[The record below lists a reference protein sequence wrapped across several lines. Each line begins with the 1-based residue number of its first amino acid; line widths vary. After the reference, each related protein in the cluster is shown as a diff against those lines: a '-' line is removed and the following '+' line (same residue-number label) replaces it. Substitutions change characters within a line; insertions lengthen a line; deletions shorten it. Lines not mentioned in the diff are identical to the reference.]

1 MLQKN
6 GSLAAKSS
14 QQPVLFALHFISL
27 CEISPLSPKSALIMF
42 RRIAATISLFTR
54 IPIARWMSISHV
66 EYGRTAPFYA
76 IVGWIVGGLVALVF
90 YLVDFLFTQPVTV
103 AIALTFSVFLTGGL
117 QEGGLAYF
125 FDNLG
130 GRHGQRFYVKNRTDK
145 QIGIQG
151 ILGVALALIL
161 QFAILQELS
170 PALVPWIILSGES
183 LSRLATITL
192 IDTNRYLRPKEGYDA
207 APAFSKL
214 GIDGWLI
221 VLATGTLPFL
231 LTLKLKIWFAI
242 IPLVAVRIIMEI
254 FFKRFRGGVNF
265 EECLATQQ
273 FCLIAFYLGVSAIPN
288 V

>member
-1 MLQKN
+1 
-6 GSLAAKSS
+6 
-14 QQPVLFALHFISL
+14 
-27 CEISPLSPKSALIMF
+27 
-42 RRIAATISLFTR
+42 
-54 IPIARWMSISHV
+54 MSISHV
-66 EYGRTAPFYA
+66 EYGRTAPFYP
-76 IVGWIVGGLVALVF
+76 IVGWVVGGLTALVF
-90 YLVDFLFTQPVTV
+90 YLADYLFTQPVTV
-103 AIALTFSVFLTGGL
+103 AIALTSSIFLTGGL

-161 QFAILQELS
+161 QLSILQELS

-207 APAFSKL
+207 APAFSRL
-214 GIDGWLI
+214 GVEGWLI
-221 VLATGTLPFL
+221 AFAIGLLPFL
-231 LTLKLKIWFAI
+231 LTLRLKIWVAI
-242 IPLVAVRIIMEI
+242 LPLVAVRIIMQV
-254 FFKRFRGGVNF
+254 FFKQFRGGVNF

-288 V
+288 I

>member
-1 MLQKN
+1 
-6 GSLAAKSS
+6 
-14 QQPVLFALHFISL
+14 
-27 CEISPLSPKSALIMF
+27 MF

-54 IPIARWMSISHV
+54 IPIARWMSIPHA
-66 EYGRTAPFYA
+66 EYGRTAPYYA
-76 IVGWIVGGLVALVF
+76 ITGWVVGGLAALMF
-90 YLVDFLFTQPVTV
+90 YLADYLFTQPVTV
-103 AIALTFSVFLTGGL
+103 AITLTFSTFLTGGL

-214 GIDGWLI
+214 GVNGWL
-221 VLATGTLPFL
+221 VALTTGVFPFL
-231 LTLKLKIWFAI
+231 ITLRFKVWVAI
-242 IPLVAVRIIMEI
+242 LPLIGVRLIMQV
-254 FFKRFRGGVNF
+254 FFKQFRGGVNF

-288 V
+288 I

>member
-1 MLQKN
+1 
-6 GSLAAKSS
+6 
-14 QQPVLFALHFISL
+14 
-27 CEISPLSPKSALIMF
+27 MF
-42 RRIAATISLFTR
+42 RKIAATISLFTR
-54 IPIARWMSISHV
+54 IPIARWISISHV
-66 EYGRTAPFYA
+66 DYGRTAPYYA
-76 IVGWIVGGLVALVF
+76 ITGWVVGGLTALVF
-90 YLVDFLFTQPVTV
+90 YLVDYIFTQPVTV
-103 AIALTFSVFLTGGL
+103 AITLTFSIFLTGGL

-130 GRHGQRFYVKNRTDK
+130 GRHGQRFYIKNRTDK

-170 PALVPWIILSGES
+170 PALVPWLILSGES

-207 APAFSKL
+207 APIFNRL
-214 GIDGWLI
+214 GKDGWLI
-221 VLATGTLPFL
+221 VLITGLLPLL
-231 LTLKLKIWFAI
+231 LTLRFKVWIAI
-242 IPLVAVRIIMEI
+242 APLICVRIIMEI
-254 FFKRFRGGVNF
+254 FFRRFRGGVNF

-288 V
+288 I